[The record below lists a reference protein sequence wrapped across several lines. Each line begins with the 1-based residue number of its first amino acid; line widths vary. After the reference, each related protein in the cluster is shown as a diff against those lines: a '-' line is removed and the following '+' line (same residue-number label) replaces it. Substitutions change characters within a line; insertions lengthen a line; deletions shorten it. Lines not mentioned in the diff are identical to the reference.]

1 MIARPE
7 ELFALSATRLMLA
20 ALKLPVESR
29 LTMALAVSLAVGAV
43 IHFRASVPLVVTG
56 EPLTV
61 KSEPGALRPTLVTVP
76 VPVPGNVC
84 PAAKVSRPLP
94 LIFNPVSA
102 GAAVPVAYS
111 KLSAPE
117 AVALLLFSSSAC
129 HWNFCATAVAVVL
142 LKTEAMKS

>member
-61 KSEPGALRPTLVTVP
+61 KFEPGALRPTLVTVP

-84 PAAKVSRPLP
+84 PGRESEQTLTVDFQPGFGRSRRARG
-94 LIFNPVSA
+94 VQQA
-102 GAAVPVAYS
+102 
-111 KLSAPE
+111 
-117 AVALLLFSSSAC
+117 
-129 HWNFCATAVAVVL
+129 
-142 LKTEAMKS
+142 